1 MKDPEQ
7 IHYIE
12 TISITFEIPID
23 IHAGITDVRVDT
35 LLYNIA
41 EDLQENVL
49 GGKFAEHLERLG
61 INATV
66 KTHNVL

>member
-12 TISITFEIPID
+12 TISITFEIPLD
-23 IHAGITDVRVDT
+23 KHAGITDVSVDT

-41 EDLQENVL
+41 EDLQQNVL

-61 INATV
+61 ISASV